1 MKKIELPQDYALVLQ
16 QVDEFGEEDFDTLA
30 ESLRI
35 DRKRLT
41 HIITALRQKGLIL
54 INKTSQDVWVRLSSR
69 GQRLMRYMWPESRAL
84 QGV

>member
-1 MKKIELPQDYALVLQ
+1 MKKIALPQDYALVLQ

-41 HIITALRQKGLIL
+41 HIIAALKQKGLIL
-54 INKTSQDVWVRLSSR
+54 INKTSQDVWVSLSSR
-69 GQRLMRYMWPESRAL
+69 GQRLMRYMWPEAHAL
-84 QGV
+84 QGI